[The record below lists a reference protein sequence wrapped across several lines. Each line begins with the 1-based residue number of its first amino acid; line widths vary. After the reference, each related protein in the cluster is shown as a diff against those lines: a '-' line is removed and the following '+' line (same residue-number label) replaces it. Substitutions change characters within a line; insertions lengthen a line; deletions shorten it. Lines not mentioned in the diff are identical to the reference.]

1 MATKKRHPK
10 KIQSLAEVEQNA
22 AQVLEPELRAHG
34 LLNERVFNAIGE
46 AANLAAQLPLS
57 QVSQSRKVAAVLL
70 LRMRDDLRCA
80 GLLALRRYQ
89 LQACSLVA
97 SIYEAAFAIA
107 AIDSD
112 DDLAQEWIDHD
123 DPNHPI

>member
-1 MATKKRHPK
+1 M
-10 KIQSLAEVEQNA
+10 
-22 AQVLEPELRAHG
+22 
-34 LLNERVFNAIGE
+34 
-46 AANLAAQLPLS
+46 S
-57 QVSQSRKVAAVLL
+57 QARKVATVLL

-80 GLLALRRYQ
+80 GLPALRGYQ

-112 DDLAQEWIDHD
+112 NDLAQEWIDHD
-123 DPNHPI
+123 DPNHPFRQALTLTEMALRKLGIPDPEKHAAHSISSIGNSVWRSILIRCFNVSAG